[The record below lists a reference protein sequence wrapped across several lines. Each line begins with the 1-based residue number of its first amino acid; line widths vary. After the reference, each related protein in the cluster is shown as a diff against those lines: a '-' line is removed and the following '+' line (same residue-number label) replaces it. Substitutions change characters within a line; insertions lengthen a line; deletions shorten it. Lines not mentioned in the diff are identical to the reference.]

1 MRKIINGKSIELT
14 PEELALME
22 AERRKADLM
31 ERTRPLTADEV
42 SRMLLTQQV
51 NTLEVDDNTALRMRE
66 FYPEW
71 VANVTYPVGH
81 KVRYDD
87 KLYKV
92 LQAHTSQTGWEPSN
106 TPSLWTEI
114 CESHEGTQDDPI
126 PYSGNMS
133 LENGK
138 YYHQNYV
145 LYRCFRD
152 TGNPVYQALCDL
164 VGLYVEE
171 V

>member
-1 MRKIINGKSIELT
+1 MTDVEISAHIE
-14 PEELALME
+14 AME
-22 AERRKADLM
+22 ADRRKNDLM
-31 ERTRPLTADEV
+31 ERSRPLTVEEV
-42 SRMLLTQQV
+42 TSMLLTQQV

-66 FYPEW
+66 FYPAWAEG
-71 VANVTYPVGH
+71 VSYAVGF
-81 KVRYDD
+81 KVRSGDGLW
-87 KLYKV
+87 KCR
-92 LQAHTSQTGWEPSN
+92 QAHTAQVGWEPN
-106 TPSLWTEI
+106 NAPSLWVEV

-152 TGNPVYQALCDL
+152 TGNPVYQALSDL